1 MKRHHKDEQ
10 PMLIKA
16 VLDYLWMQLN
26 DASSGQAH
34 YWHRGLHCYPGIT
47 APDAMREKV
56 VGTTAL
62 ESYG

>member
-1 MKRHHKDEQ
+1 
-10 PMLIKA
+10 MLIKA